1 MGLSLHPYAV
11 LRRLIPLA
19 LATIVAVPALQAQ
32 ERRHELITRVERSAK
47 STGYGLL
54 TTARAVTMSVDMK
67 AFHEAATGSQLL
79 LAGVPLTKDRAVDLD
94 LREFSVLT
102 KDSKVTYTDDAG
114 RHPFEDLSVRTYAG
128 TIKGDPKSEVYL
140 AFADHSIVG
149 VVSTNGTTYE
159 IATDFSAE
167 KNPGTLAAVTFP
179 MSDLRDQKFA
189 CGVKDTPFSKDEL
202 DALDASQHG
211 LLSVETCPS
220 IIYALKG
227 AWDADYE
234 FYQDWQAEGGGREG
248 AASYMISLIAGMSRI
263 YERDARVQI
272 VVSAL
277 NVWTTPSDLYNEST
291 FMPIA
296 LDEAQGVWNTAYAN
310 VDRGF
315 AQVMSGKNWSGIIGI
330 ANGFD
335 LICDPSESITFQL
348 IKKWDPIG
356 GIQVLSHELG
366 HLTGLR
372 HTHSC
377 TWNPAIDQCAA
388 AESGSCFSGTTLSEG
403 TIMSY
408 CKQLRMVFHE
418 RQIPFL
424 RQRTTT
430 WNACTGD
437 ARKLEIA
444 RELLHYPVVDVGN
457 PIDST
462 FPFFFL
468 NHSKS
473 DVTVTR
479 MQLTGDVYQQFE
491 IVEPQTPFVVRSCD
505 SIGLRLLFKATRD
518 TTHRAE
524 LLIFHDG
531 LNVNYGQEQHFR
543 VDVEAFAKDDKPAF
557 GFRSVGNQIINF
569 GRTKVDATIDTVFKA
584 PKELFINIGTAPLRV
599 DSTAIVG
606 PDRFEFELIEGSAP
620 FVLAPV
626 TVSGNK
632 RPATIRFSPKTPGI
646 KEAYLKVWSNSP
658 GNEQDSLHL
667 TAEVLRGPVLELKVA
682 DFVIDFGEVLAE
694 RVYTKSFDDFFY
706 NNGTEP
712 LSINAGVAGTD
723 AELFPGATWLDE
735 VAPGE
740 GIPLDISFFAD
751 DTVSHG
757 WKTAMIL
764 IASNTPKG
772 LDTVQVTAKIVGSA
786 AAPGAD
792 VSETAAFMIVPNP
805 TKADADI
812 YIAPAAGELG
822 REYTLR
828 IIDGNG
834 KEVRRLTG
842 RFTVEGIRTQ
852 LHGGELP
859 SGVYYVSVTTD
870 KGMRS
875 HAVTVSR

>member
-11 LRRLIPLA
+11 LRRLLPLA
-19 LATIVAVPALQAQ
+19 LAALVAVPALQAQ
-32 ERRHELITRVERSAK
+32 QRRHELFTRVERSAK
-47 STGYGLL
+47 GTGYGLL

-67 AFHEAATGSQLL
+67 AFGEVTGSHLL
-79 LAGVPLTKDRAVDLD
+79 LAGVPLTNDRSVDLD
-94 LREFSVLT
+94 LKEFSVLT
-102 KDSKVTYTDDAG
+102 AESQVTYTDATG
-114 RHPFEDLSVRTYAG
+114 RHPMEKLSVRTFGG
-128 TIKGDPKSEVYL
+128 TVAGDPTSDVYL
-140 AFADHSIVG
+140 AFADNSIVG
-149 VVSTNGTTYE
+149 VIRTGDVTYE
-159 IATDFSAE
+159 VATDFSAE
-167 KNPGTLAAVTFP
+167 KTEGQLAAVTFP
-179 MSDLRDQKFA
+179 MTDLPDQKFT
-189 CGVKDTPFSKDEL
+189 CGVKDKPFSKEEL
-202 DALDASQHG
+202 ESLEASG
-211 LLSVETCPS
+211 LQADGECPS
-220 IIYALKG
+220 IIYSLKG

-234 FYQDWQAEGGGREG
+234 FYQDWVIEGGGQEG
-248 AASYMISLIAGMSRI
+248 AVSYMISLIAGMSRI

-277 NVWTTPSDLYNEST
+277 NIWTTQSDPYNEGT

-296 LDEAQGVWNTAYAN
+296 LDEAQGVWGSIYGN

-315 AQVMSGKNWSGIIGI
+315 GQVLSGKNWSGIIGI

-356 GIQVLSHELG
+356 GIQVLCHELG

-377 TWNPAIDQCAA
+377 TWNPAIDQCAS
-388 AESGSCFSGTTLSEG
+388 AESGNCFSGTTLSEG

-408 CKQLRMVFHE
+408 CKQMRMVFHE

-424 RQRTTT
+424 RNRTTT
-430 WNACTGD
+430 WSACTGN

-462 FPFFFL
+462 FPAYFT
-468 NHSKS
+468 NRSNS
-473 DVTVTR
+473 DVTITR
-479 MQLTGDVYQQFE
+479 MALTGDIYQQFE
-491 IVEPQTPFVVRSCD
+491 IIGPETPFVVRSCD
-505 SIGLRLLFKATRD
+505 SVGLQLLFKATKD

-524 LLIFHDG
+524 LFIFHDG
-531 LNVNYGQEQHFR
+531 LNVNYGTETHFR

-557 GFRSVGNQIINF
+557 GFRSVGNALINF
-569 GRTKVDATIDTVFKA
+569 GKVKVDAVIDTVFKA

-606 PDRFEFELIEGSAP
+606 PDRFEFQLTEGGAP
-620 FVLAPV
+620 FILSPV

-632 RPATIRFSPKTPGI
+632 RPAVIRFTPKTPGV

-658 GNEQDSLHL
+658 GNEVDSLRL

-682 DFVIDFGEVLAE
+682 NFVVDFGDVLSE
-694 RVYTKSFDDFFY
+694 REYTKSYDDFFY

-712 LSINAGVAGTD
+712 LSLNVGVAGED
-723 AELFPGATWLDE
+723 AVLFPGASWLDE
-735 VAPGE
+735 IAPGE
-740 GIPLDISFFAD
+740 GLPFEIKFFAE
-751 DTVSHG
+751 DTVAHG
-757 WKTAMIL
+757 WKTAMVI
-764 IASNTPKG
+764 IVSNTPRG
-772 LDTVQVTAKIVGSA
+772 IDTVKVTAKIVGSA
-786 AAPGAD
+786 AVPGAD
-792 VSETAAFMIVPNP
+792 PAETAAFMIVPNP
-805 TKADADI
+805 TRGDADI
-812 YIAPAAGELG
+812 MIAPAAGELG

-828 IIDGNG
+828 VVNGDGA
-834 KEVRRLTG
+834 EIRRLTG
-842 RFTVEGIRTQ
+842 RFDAEGIRTQ
-852 LHGGELP
+852 LKGGELP

-875 HAVTVSR
+875 HAVTITR